1 MYFVILVPL
10 KPTGLNITREYNTV
24 MDTTVK
30 FEWDPP
36 PGSGPEAIVDNY
48 TITIT
53 PAPVSHPISNV
64 VTTSPWNVTLDYNV
78 IYTATIAAVNCAG
91 DSDILVLSTIEYGK
105 YYWL

>member
-1 MYFVILVPL
+1 MDI
-10 KPTGLNITREYNTV
+10 NV
-24 MDTTVK
+24 M

-64 VTTSPWNVTLDYNV
+64 IVAPPLNVTLDYNV
-78 IYTATIAAVNCAG
+78 IYTATVTAVNCAG
-91 DSDILVLSTIEYGK
+91 DSDILVLSSIEYGK
-105 YYWL
+105 NYYI